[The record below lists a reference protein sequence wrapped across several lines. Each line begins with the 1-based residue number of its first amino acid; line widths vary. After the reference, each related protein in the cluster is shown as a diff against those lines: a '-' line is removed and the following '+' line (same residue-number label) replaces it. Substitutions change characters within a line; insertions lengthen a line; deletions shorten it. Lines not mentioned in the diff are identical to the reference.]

1 MLRIS
6 WCMVRRGACACCVL
20 CAVCMLCAA
29 QEWIINRGEEMDP
42 LKVRRLLKDGR
53 CVGPVEDINAMY
65 RIIQIRIYQTR

>member
-6 WCMVRRGACACCVL
+6 WCMVRHGACCV
-20 CAVCMLCAA
+20 LCAA

-53 CVGPVEDINAMY
+53 CVGPVQYM
-65 RIIQIRIYQTR
+65 